1 MERGDA
7 MEEPKGWR
15 EFCRLAGTA
24 TLKFETDQNE
34 PLVVTIFADR
44 TTSRV
49 SVWNASFK
57 CGNRQYIC
65 LLSGDADLEEYEGSM
80 LWHMVEIANAF
91 HDKSPNYSEFFSPT
105 PYRGYKIIRE
115 IASERTLH
123 CGLNKEL
130 KWKNFPKEIK
140 ALFSYIP
147 KEDNKK

>member
-57 CGNRQYIC
+57 
-65 LLSGDADLEEYEGSM
+65 
-80 LWHMVEIANAF
+80 
-91 HDKSPNYSEFFSPT
+91 
-105 PYRGYKIIRE
+105 
-115 IASERTLH
+115 
-123 CGLNKEL
+123 
-130 KWKNFPKEIK
+130 
-140 ALFSYIP
+140 
-147 KEDNKK
+147 